1 MDVCKRGKQ
10 VGKAKCFLHAQYLEN
25 KANLS
30 VKTTGHC
37 ITYLK
42 KLYAKF
48 GAFSTKF
55 TFNQNTNAL
64 YPRSPS
70 DKRSRASVM
79 INRGDL
85 LL

>member
-1 MDVCKRGKQ
+1 MSQVAHQ
-10 VGKAKCFLHAQYLEN
+10 VGTYSGFSNMYQLGVFLLPP
-25 KANLS
+25 S
-30 VKTTGHC
+30 
-37 ITYLK
+37 
-42 KLYAKF
+42 F

-85 LL
+85 